1 MTRILFVY
9 CALESP
15 KPHGTRRLPR
25 RFPTV
30 SLAGAAPHCGKRARN
45 QRLGSFGIRSP
56 PWPSPRTAI
65 FGGEA

>member
-1 MTRILFVY
+1 MTRIFLLY

-30 SLAGAAPHCGKRARN
+30 SLAGAAPHCGKRACN

-56 PWPSPRTAI
+56 P
-65 FGGEA
+65 